1 MQNYHQP
8 LLPSECYHL
17 FSRAVGSEKLFV
29 EPKNYSFFLDKLNFH
44 TKHVASIFSY
54 SLLPNH
60 FHLVVRIRSAE
71 DIISHFEVIKN
82 KKFDLVV
89 HNISD
94 FIMERFSNFL
104 NCYTKSFNKIYNR
117 KGALFIDY
125 LKRSVVEK
133 DSDLISFIFYTHK
146 NALHHGYT
154 NKMGAWWYDSYN
166 IILINE
172 PTHLLRNEVLNVFGG
187 KDRFVQYHEQP
198 VDRKP
203 IRF

>member
-8 LLPSECYHL
+8 ILPSACYHL
-17 FSRAVGSEKLFV
+17 FSRGVGSEKLFL
-29 EPKNYSFFLDKLNFH
+29 EPKNYIFFLDKLNFH
-44 TKHVASIFSY
+44 TNHVASIFCY

-60 FHLVVRIRSAE
+60 FHLVVRIRSVE
-71 DIISHFEVIKN
+71 DIISHFEVIKK
-82 KKFDLVV
+82 KKFDRVA
-89 HNISD
+89 HDISD

-104 NCYTKSFNKIYNR
+104 NCYTKSFNKVYNR
-117 KGALFIDY
+117 KGALFMDY

-133 DSDLISFIFYTHK
+133 DGDLISYIFYTHK

-154 NKMGAWWYDSYN
+154 NKMGAWNYDSYN
-166 IILINE
+166 IMEKEE
-172 PTHLLRNEVLNVFGG
+172 PTHLLKNEVFEVFGG
-187 KDRFVQYHEQP
+187 KDKFVKFHEQP